1 MPLPRLP
8 DRFQPLEELARGET
22 GVLVRARDKL
32 LQREVVLKLP
42 PESTQPVAENERE
55 LREARALARVQ
66 HRAIVRL
73 LDVLDSPAGPVLVLE
88 PTSGE
93 SLAERLAREQRLD
106 ADFVRALA
114 LELSDALAAVHAIGV
129 VHRGITLDQIL
140 LAPDGRPLL
149 GGFGF
154 AKFSGPAV
162 AIPGTTFLY
171 ARDSQTPTALPPHP
185 APEQIAGQAAD
196 ARSDL
201 FGLGW
206 VLYQCL
212 TGEEPYPIELEVAH
226 WKNPRDPRALVPG
239 TPRDLS
245 EALLRCLA
253 KSPAKRFASAE
264 ELKLALARTSAPV
277 AVPAK
282 TSRRK
287 PVLAA
292 AGVLAL
298 GVIAYM
304 VWPESRAADGT
315 RSPKG
320 RAVPTEADEH
330 LAGPPYKKLRALV
343 IGIDKYEHM
352 DPLHYAV
359 ADADAVRD
367 VLIEKYGFDSKNVI
381 MLRNEQA
388 TKVRIQEAIGELR
401 KITDREDGVLVYF
414 AGHGRTDKLAS
425 GGDIGYLVP
434 VDGAEDNVHSLSSSI
449 QMDEVETWS
458 KLIPAKHVL
467 FILDACFGGLAA
479 TRGPAEANRAYIG
492 FYAHKMARQILTAG
506 GRDELVNESA
516 EYGHSYFTYR
526 LLRALRDEEADT
538 LPKDGVVSATELASY
553 IKAWLYKD
561 TSETGHPQNPQYGA
575 MKLDEEGDFLF
586 LDAAARAALEKK

>member
-1 MPLPRLP
+1 MPLPQVP
-8 DRFQPLEELARGET
+8 DRFQVLEELARGET
-22 GVLVRARDKL
+22 GTLLRARDKL

-42 PESTQPVAENERE
+42 PDALRAGAESAVENERE

-73 LDVLDSPAGPVLVLE
+73 LDVLESPAGPVLVLE

-129 VHRGITLDQIL
+129 VHRGITLDQIVL
-140 LAPDGRPLL
+140 CPDGRPLL

-226 WKNPRDPRALVPG
+226 WKSPRDPRALVPG

-282 TSRRK
+282 ASSRK
-287 PVLAA
+287 PALIA

-298 GVIAYM
+298 GLIAYLA
-304 VWPESRAADGT
+304 WPESPAADGT
-315 RSPKG
+315 RSPMG
-320 RAVPTEADEH
+320 RARAHRSGRHTWRVRPTRN
-330 LAGPPYKKLRALV
+330 LRALV
-343 IGIDKYEHM
+343 IGIDEYEHWSSSELRRRGCELGAGC
-352 DPLHYAV
+352 PGV
-359 ADADAVRD
+359 
-367 VLIEKYGFDSKNVI
+367 EKYDFDPTE
-381 MLRNEQA
+381 RDHAAQRA
-388 TKVRIQEAIGELR
+388 GHAEAHPRRDRRSPQIA
-401 KITDREDGVLVYF
+401 DREDGLLVYF
-414 AGHGRTDKLAS
+414 AGHGQTDELPRRRRSATSFLSMARPNKAHIDGHTRSRCVPSTPGRAS
-425 GGDIGYLVP
+425 CP
-434 VDGAEDNVHSLSSSI
+434 C
-449 QMDEVETWS
+449 
-458 KLIPAKHVL
+458 KHV
-467 FILDACFGGLAA
+467 FFVLDACFSGLAD
-479 TRGPAEANRAYIG
+479 
-492 FYAHKMARQILTAG
+492 YAQHDQPTPVRQYV
-506 GRDELVNESA
+506 GR
-516 EYGHSYFTYR
+516 
-526 LLRALRDEEADT
+526 LRARDR
-538 LPKDGVVSATELASY
+538 
-553 IKAWLYKD
+553 
-561 TSETGHPQNPQYGA
+561 
-575 MKLDEEGDFLF
+575 
-586 LDAAARAALEKK
+586 RA